1 MAAMMMFACGSLVG
15 CGSPVAPVT
24 GKVTLDG
31 DPVEG
36 AIVAFSPDG
45 GTGTSGAAKTG
56 ADGTYELVSSLG
68 GGVPPGKYK
77 IAITTQKPAE
87 QPADAAESEEDAE
100 YNGGSASEGYDQMAE
115 GENDDYADKWKET
128 IPAKYNT
135 ESTLMEEV
143 TSGENTINFE
153 LESK

>member
-1 MAAMMMFACGSLVG
+1 MRSTLAALTMLVCGAFVG
-15 CGSPVAPVT
+15 CGSNVAPVT

-31 DPVEG
+31 EPVEG

-45 GTGTSGAAKTG
+45 GTGTSGAAISG

-87 QPADAAESEEDAE
+87 QPADAGESEEDAE
-100 YNGGSASEGYDQMAE
+100 YTGGSA
-115 GENDDYADKWKET
+115 
-128 IPAKYNT
+128 
-135 ESTLMEEV
+135 
-143 TSGENTINFE
+143 
-153 LESK
+153 